1 MPPAEKND
9 KTGPTGTKY
18 PNRFLKRTA
27 PVKEKS
33 PVPYLIAVI
42 VVVLLLCGGVI
53 LFIYYPDLFS
63 SSSDKEC
70 TGYAACDHSTR
81 STGSAAF

>member
-1 MPPAEKND
+1 M
-9 KTGPTGTKY
+9 
-18 PNRFLKRTA
+18 
-27 PVKEKS
+27 KEKS

-63 SSSDKEC
+63 SSSDKNALDMPPVTTQLVQPEAQLSDTLLYIHNNSPDQYRIC
-70 TGYAACDHSTR
+70 MVG
-81 STGSAAF
+81 